1 MKNYF
6 IKAIICIII
15 LFVVSCTVNVSMA
28 HTEGT
33 ASDVIDDTATT
44 SPDISPTIDLPLP
57 TL

>member
-6 IKAIICIII
+6 IKFIICTIL
-15 LFVVSCTVNVSMA
+15 LFVTSCTVTVSMA

-33 ASDVIDDTATT
+33 ASDVIDDTAAT

-57 TL
+57 TI